1 VVEIV
6 NKIRSE
12 QSLRRLDINFS
23 RQYFERKSSR
33 ETEVSFPP
41 KRLFLII
48 LLLLCYQLCS
58 GAEQS
63 GPAKAYDTP
72 NDAGGSISIFWGE
85 FEPLE
90 LALPEECKIFRSPE
104 REAAYKLVATV
115 PFDQLLYLDDEV
127 VDDSSYYYNLVLVKG
142 ESTVGSFTLGPVK
155 SSPQLFNTARFN
167 VLVGVLICGIL
178 VAFFIVQGKTGREL
192 YVRPIAGLSAIDEA
206 IGRATE
212 MGKPILYSSGVG
224 EMSRVATIASMN
236 ILGSI
241 APKIA
246 EYNTKFI
253 FPNWDPVV
261 TAVAQEVVKEGY
273 YKAGHPEA
281 FNPDNIFFVTQSQF
295 GYVAA
300 VDGIMVREKPATNLL
315 LGTFEAESLI
325 LAETGNSI
333 NAIQIAG
340 TDSSIQLAFFIVAC
354 DYVLIGEELFAASGY
369 ITKDPMVLGSLKGT
383 DYSKLIIILFV
394 VLGSILGTFG
404 IETVVNWFTV
414 G

>member
-1 VVEIV
+1 
-6 NKIRSE
+6 
-12 QSLRRLDINFS
+12 
-23 RQYFERKSSR
+23 
-33 ETEVSFPP
+33 VSFPP

-58 GAEQS
+58 GTEQS
-63 GPAKAYDTP
+63 EPVAVYDSP
-72 NDAGGSISIFWGE
+72 NDAGGSITISWGK
-85 FEPLE
+85 FEPSPLTV
-90 LALPEECKIFRSPE
+90 PEECKIFRSPE
-104 REAAYKLVATV
+104 QEGTYELLAIV
-115 PFDQLLYLDDEV
+115 PFDQSLYRDDDV
-127 VDDSSYYYNLVLVKG
+127 DDDSSYYYNLVLVKG
-142 ESTVGSFTLGPVK
+142 ESTVDSFTLGPVS

-192 YVRPIAGLSAIDEA
+192 YVRPIAGLSAIDDA

-212 MGKPILYSSGVG
+212 MGKPVLYSSGVG

-246 EYNTKFI
+246 EYNTRFI

-261 TAVAQEVVKEGY
+261 TTVAQEVVKEGY

-281 FNPDNIFFVTQSQF
+281 FDPDNIYFVTQSQF

-300 VDGIMVREKPATNLL
+300 VDGVMVRERPATNLL

-333 NAIQIAG
+333 GAIQIAG

-394 VLGSILGTFG
+394 VLGSILATFG
-404 IETVVNWFTV
+404 IEALVNWFSV

>member
-1 VVEIV
+1 MIA
-6 NKIRSE
+6 I
-12 QSLRRLDINFS
+12 
-23 RQYFERKSSR
+23 
-33 ETEVSFPP
+33 
-41 KRLFLII
+41 
-48 LLLLCYQLCS
+48 
-58 GAEQS
+58 
-63 GPAKAYDTP
+63 
-72 NDAGGSISIFWGE
+72 
-85 FEPLE
+85 
-90 LALPEECKIFRSPE
+90 
-104 REAAYKLVATV
+104 V
-115 PFDQLLYLDDEV
+115 PFDQLLYCDDDV
-127 VDDSSYYYNLVLVKG
+127 NDDSSYYYNLVLAKKQAIV
-142 ESTVGSFTLGPVK
+142 SSFMLGPVS

-167 VLVGVLICGIL
+167 VLVGVLLCGIL
-178 VAFFIVQGKTGREL
+178 VAFFIVQGKTGRQL
-192 YVRPIAGLSAIDEA
+192 YFRPIAGLSAIDEA

-261 TAVAQEVVKEGY
+261 TTVAQEVVKEGY

-300 VDGIMVREKPATNLL
+300 VDGIMVRERPATNLL

-404 IETVVNWFTV
+404 IETLVNWFKV

>member
-1 VVEIV
+1 M
-6 NKIRSE
+6 
-12 QSLRRLDINFS
+12 
-23 RQYFERKSSR
+23 
-33 ETEVSFPP
+33 SFPP

-58 GAEQS
+58 GTEQS
-63 GPAKAYDTP
+63 EPAKTYDTP
-72 NDAGGSISIFWGE
+72 NDAGRSITISWGK
-85 FEPLE
+85 FEPS
-90 LALPEECKIFRSPE
+90 ALTVPEECKIFRSPE
-104 REAAYKLVATV
+104 QKGTYELIAIV
-115 PFDQLLYLDDEV
+115 PFDQSLYRDDDV
-127 VDDSSYYYNLVLVKG
+127 DDDSSYYYNLVLIKG
-142 ESTVGSFTLGPVK
+142 ESTVDSFRLGPVS

-192 YVRPIAGLSAIDEA
+192 YVRPIAGLSAIDDA

-246 EYNTKFI
+246 EYNTRFI

-261 TAVAQEVVKEGY
+261 TTVAQEVVKEGY

-281 FNPDNIFFVTQSQF
+281 FDPDNIYFVTQSQF

-300 VDGIMVREKPATNLL
+300 VDGVMVRERPATNLL

-333 NAIQIAG
+333 GAIQIAG

-383 DYSKLIIILFV
+383 DYSKLVIILFV
-394 VLGSILGTFG
+394 VLGSIFTTLG
-404 IETVVNWFTV
+404 IESIVNWFKV

>member
-1 VVEIV
+1 
-6 NKIRSE
+6 
-12 QSLRRLDINFS
+12 
-23 RQYFERKSSR
+23 
-33 ETEVSFPP
+33 VSFPAKKVP
-41 KRLFLII
+41 ILILV
-48 LLLLCYQLCS
+48 LLSCEVCS
-58 GAEQS
+58 GAEPS
-63 GPAKAYDTP
+63 EPAKAYDTP
-72 NDAGGSISIFWGE
+72 NDAGRSITISWE
-85 FEPLE
+85 KFEPSE
-90 LALPEECKIFRSPE
+90 LAVPEECKIFRSPKQE
-104 REAAYKLVATV
+104 GTYELLATV
-115 PFDQLLYLDDEV
+115 PFDQLFYCDDEV
-127 VDDSSYYYNLVLVKG
+127 NDDSSYYYNLVLVK
-142 ESTVGSFTLGPVK
+142 EEAIVGSFMLGPVS

-167 VLVGVLICGIL
+167 VLVGVLLCGIL
-178 VAFFIVQGKTGREL
+178 VAFFIVQGKTGRQL
-192 YVRPIAGLSAIDEA
+192 YFRPIAGLSAIDEA

-246 EYNTKFI
+246 EYNTRFI

-383 DYSKLIIILFV
+383 DYSKLVIILFV
-394 VLGSILGTFG
+394 VLGSIFTTLG
-404 IETVVNWFTV
+404 IESIVNWFKV